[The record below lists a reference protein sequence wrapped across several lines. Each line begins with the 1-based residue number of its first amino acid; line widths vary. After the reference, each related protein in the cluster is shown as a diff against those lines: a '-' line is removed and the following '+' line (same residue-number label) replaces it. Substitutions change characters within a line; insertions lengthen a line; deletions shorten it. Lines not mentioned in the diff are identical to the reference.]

1 MGRSTYA
8 SSKSALETISII
20 LSKELSRYNTRVNVV
35 SPGMVKTNMSK
46 NTKQSAQDK
55 VLSRI
60 SLRRFAEPSEIADLV
75 YFLSSEKTSYIN
87 GEIFNIDGGLE
98 MSNDLKELIAS
109 SIEARKNIL
118 KMAYSAGSASAHVGR
133 AHINNRC
140 YCYSI

>member
-1 MGRSTYA
+1 MSSIKTIKEVFQVNFFSVISLTQIILKKIQKSKSGSIINISSSSVKEKNLGRSTYA

-75 YFLSSEKTSYIN
+75 YFLSSEK
-87 GEIFNIDGGLE
+87 L
-98 MSNDLKELIAS
+98 L
-109 SIEARKNIL
+109 
-118 KMAYSAGSASAHVGR
+118 H
-133 AHINNRC
+133 
-140 YCYSI
+140 

>member
-1 MGRSTYA
+1 MTQIILKKIQKSKSGSIINISSSSVKEKNLGRSTYA

-60 SLRRFAEPSEIADLV
+60 SLRRRFAEPSEIADLV
-75 YFLSSEKTSYIN
+75 YFLSSEKASYIN
-87 GEIFNIDGGLE
+87 GEIFNIDGGLGNE
-98 MSNDLKELIAS
+98 
-109 SIEARKNIL
+109 
-118 KMAYSAGSASAHVGR
+118 
-133 AHINNRC
+133 
-140 YCYSI
+140 